1 MLRSFFFCTK
11 MFEHIQNRFLFP
23 KDKWRKFLRC
33 FERLEVSAKT
43 LLLKENEVSDSAY
56 YIEKGVVRAWYN
68 NDGKDVTFQFFTEN
82 TMFSSL
88 ESFRKGLPSMVSFET
103 IEPCILWK
111 INKSDAEAVLAE
123 VYEDPELRN
132 QFLDSL
138 FERIFDY
145 MKHFF
150 SFIKDTPKQRYI
162 SLSKERPEIIRR
174 IPQHYIASYLGITTV
189 HLSRIKSAI
198 LKEDS
203 FKNKDY

>member
-1 MLRSFFFCTK
+1 
-11 MFEHIQNRFLFP
+11 MFEHIQDRFLFP
-23 KDKWRKFLRC
+23 KEKWRKFLRC
-33 FERLEVSAKT
+33 FKRMEVPAKT
-43 LLLKENEVSDSAY
+43 LLLQEGEISEHAY

-68 NDGKDVTFQFFTEN
+68 NDGKDVTFQFFMEN

-111 INKSDAEAVLAE
+111 ISKSDAEAVLEE
-123 VYEDPELRN
+123 VYEDKELRN
-132 QFLDSL
+132 MFMDSL
-138 FERIFDY
+138 FERVFDY

-162 SLSKERPEIIRR
+162 SLAKERPEIIRR

-198 LKEDS
+198 LKE
-203 FKNKDY
+203 K

>member
-1 MLRSFFFCTK
+1 M
-11 MFEHIQNRFLFP
+11 
-23 KDKWRKFLRC
+23 
-33 FERLEVSAKT
+33 EVPSKT
-43 LLLKENEVSDSAY
+43 LLLKEDEVSDSAY

-68 NDGKDVTFQFFTEN
+68 NDGKDVTFQFFMEN

-88 ESFRKGLPSMVSFET
+88 ESFRKGLPSMVSVET

-111 INKSDAEAVLAE
+111 INKSDADNVLKE
-123 VYEDPELRN
+123 IFEDPELRA
-132 QFLDSL
+132 QFIDSL

-150 SFIKDTPKQRYI
+150 SFIKDSPKQRYI
-162 SLSKERPEIIRR
+162 SLAKERPEIIRR

-198 LKEDS
+198 LKG
-203 FKNKDY
+203 K

>member
-1 MLRSFFFCTK
+1 
-11 MFEHIQNRFLFP
+11 MFEHIQDRLLFP
-23 KDKWRKFLRC
+23 KEKWRKFLRC
-33 FERLEVSAKT
+33 FQRMEVPAKT
-43 LLLKENEVSDSAY
+43 LLLQEGKISEHAY

-68 NDGKDVTFQFFTEN
+68 NDGKDVTFQFFMEN

-111 INKSDAEAVLAE
+111 ISKSDADAVLEE
-123 VYEDPELRN
+123 VYEEKELRN
-132 QFLDSL
+132 MFMDSL
-138 FERIFDY
+138 FERVFDY

-198 LKEDS
+198 LKG
-203 FKNKDY
+203 K

>member
-1 MLRSFFFCTK
+1 MFRSFFTN

-23 KDKWRKFLRC
+23 KEKWRKFLSC
-33 FERLEVSAKT
+33 FERIEIPAKT
-43 LLLKENEVSDSAY
+43 LLLKENEVSDTAY

-68 NDGKDVTFQFFTEN
+68 NDGKDVTFQFFMEN

-103 IEPCILWK
+103 IESCVLWK
-111 INKSDAEAVLAE
+111 ITKSDADVILAE
-123 VYEDPELRN
+123 VYEDPELRS
-132 QFLDSL
+132 QFMDSL

-162 SLSKERPEIIRR
+162 SLAKERPEIIRR

-189 HLSRIKSAI
+189 HLSRIKSSI
-198 LKEDS
+198 LKDDS
-203 FKNKDY
+203 LK